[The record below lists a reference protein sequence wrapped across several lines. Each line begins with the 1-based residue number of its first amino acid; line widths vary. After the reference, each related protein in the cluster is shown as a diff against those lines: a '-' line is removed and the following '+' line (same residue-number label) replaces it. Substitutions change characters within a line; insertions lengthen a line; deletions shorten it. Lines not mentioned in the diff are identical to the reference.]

1 MNLEKAK
8 RVATSCLAMTS
19 CGFLLWVSQN
29 QVNADTTGTSQQ
41 VVVEQSNVTTT
52 TKNQVATVTE
62 QHLQPSYNQSDNGNY
77 ANLDSANLD
86 TNGRLTVSGWHTT
99 NNSQNRPYHYL
110 IAYDPTNHQEISR
123 QNITSNEINR
133 PDVARVHNV
142 YGATNSGFSTSFDL
156 THQLANLN
164 SIQIISRY
172 TNDQAGNGNAVDYW
186 FAPINID
193 RNNYGHLDSA
203 KVVNNQVELTGWNT
217 SNLHGDKPYHY
228 IILLDRTTNR
238 EVGRAL
244 VERGPLRPDVAKV
257 YPHIEY
263 AGDSGFIVDFNLN
276 NINFNHELQAL
287 SRFSSVADGNSNYV
301 DFYFAPITTGNYA
314 NQGYLD
320 QFSLF
325 DGQHLT
331 ISGWHANDVANFE
344 TNHFLILFDNTANRQ
359 VVAQVVPTVQRT
371 DVARAFPGIHQAG
384 QSGFST
390 SFDLKNLRLTPG
402 HSYSVVSRYSTSNAG
417 NGGSGQYTDYW
428 FSPII
433 LNQQGAW
440 LDSVKMTND
449 GLQVSGWMLS
459 DHALNQ
465 PNAYIFVLNN
475 GREVTRKKVTLSSR
489 PDVAAKYGQAYN
501 SQNSGFSTLLQLDPA
516 LINGNMQILLR
527 FAADPA
533 GNQNYTDVLSSNNYS
548 SNAGYFDKITVT
560 QNGVYVSG
568 WHAVNQSNKEEYQY
582 LIAIDNQTGQELGRW
597 QVPDARRLRSDVERT
612 YPYILNSDHSGFQLE
627 FNIPAK
633 LQHHVVRFIHRYTN
647 DVNGNGSYT
656 DLYTGPVS
664 INAYAQ
670 QLTSRWSQIAAAYGS
685 PMTIAVQMQDSG
697 EIISYTNVPGKR
709 FISASTI
716 KASVLSEILHNAGGN
731 LNSYQQGLAARMI
744 RNSDNDA
751 TTTLINT
758 YLGGNYGLN
767 HIYHDLGMN
776 STYTG
781 EHWGWTLTTPE
792 DQLKL
797 LNEIYYK
804 SGNSYLND
812 ASRNCI
818 KSLMGSVSAG
828 QNWGIS
834 AGSSSFYIK
843 NGWNVTGNQ
852 WNVSSIG
859 YIPGRYTIAVYT
871 RQPSYNVGRQLIE
884 SLASATRQIVG

>member
-1 MNLEKAK
+1 MNAK
-8 RVATSCLAMTS
+8 
-19 CGFLLWVSQN
+19 
-29 QVNADTTGTSQQ
+29 
-41 VVVEQSNVTTT
+41 
-52 TKNQVATVTE
+52 
-62 QHLQPSYNQSDNGNY
+62 
-77 ANLDSANLD
+77 
-86 TNGRLTVSGWHTT
+86 
-99 NNSQNRPYHYL
+99 
-110 IAYDPTNHQEISR
+110 
-123 QNITSNEINR
+123 
-133 PDVARVHNV
+133 
-142 YGATNSGFSTSFDL
+142 
-156 THQLANLN
+156 
-164 SIQIISRY
+164 
-172 TNDQAGNGNAVDYW
+172 
-186 FAPINID
+186 
-193 RNNYGHLDSA
+193 
-203 KVVNNQVELTGWNT
+203 
-217 SNLHGDKPYHY
+217 
-228 IILLDRTTNR
+228 
-238 EVGRAL
+238 
-244 VERGPLRPDVAKV
+244 
-257 YPHIEY
+257 
-263 AGDSGFIVDFNLN
+263 
-276 NINFNHELQAL
+276 NINFNHQLQVL
-287 SRFSSVADGNSNYV
+287 SRFSGSADGNSNYV
-301 DFYFAPITTGNYA
+301 DFYFAPITTGNYS
-314 NQGYLD
+314 NQGHLD

-359 VVAQVVPTVQRT
+359 VVSQVVPTVQRT

-390 SFDLKNLRLTPG
+390 SLDLKNIRLTPG
-402 HSYSVVSRYSTSNAG
+402 HSYSVVSRYSTSNTG

-428 FSPII
+428 FSPVT

-475 GREVTRKKVTLSSR
+475 GREVTRKKITLSSR

-501 SQNSGFSTLLQLDPA
+501 SQNSGFNTLLQLDPA

-568 WHAVNQSNKEEYQY
+568 WHAANQSNKEEYQY

-612 YPYILNSDHSGFQLE
+612 YPYILNSNHSGFQLG

-685 PMTIAVQMQDSG
+685 PMAIAVQMQDSG
-697 EIISYTNVPGKR
+697 EIISYTNVPGTR

-731 LNSYQQGLAARMI
+731 LNGYQQDLAARMI

-812 ASRNCI
+812 ASRNYI

>member
-612 YPYILNSDHSGFQLE
+612 YPYILNSDHSGFQLG

-685 PMTIAVQMQDSG
+685 PMAIAVQMQDSG
-697 EIISYTNVPGKR
+697 EIISYTNVPGTR